1 MARPELPIGTWGR
14 IRTEKLGP
22 NRFRA
27 RTRFRDYD
35 GKTRDIEAT
44 DTTGPAAERA
54 LKVKLRDRTT
64 PNDDE
69 ITRETR
75 VTRLAELWIEEIT
88 TEERIAPQTIH
99 RYETSVRTAILPA
112 LGNLRIREA
121 SVGRLDRFL
130 RDIAKDRPSA
140 AKGAKVVLGQMFAL
154 AVRHGAIPTNPIR
167 DTGRLRKPR
176 RTVVALSDEHLQAVR
191 TAIRDWQRPIP
202 GKPGPRHTGDL
213 ADIVD
218 LMLATG
224 ARIGEILALRW
235 EDLNLAAERPTLTIR
250 GTLVFV
256 KGKGFFRQPWTKS
269 DAGYRMV
276 VLPRFAVGMIL
287 DRKLAAADNPHDA
300 IFASR
305 RGTWLSPNNVR
316 RQWRQARADTDL
328 AWVTPHTF
336 RKTVATLIKQE
347 TDTKAPR
354 PSSDTPAKRSP
365 TPTTSPSPSKHRT
378 SPTYSNAS
386 APPRTADPHQH
397 HTAMHTDDKRG
408 CRPG

>member
-1 MARPELPIGTWGR
+1 MARPELPIGTWGA
-14 IRTEKLGP
+14 IRTEKLAP

-27 RTRFRDYD
+27 RARFRDYD

-44 DTTGPAAERA
+44 DTTRAAAERA

-75 VTRLAELWIEEIT
+75 VSRLAEVWIEEIT
-88 TEERIAPQTIH
+88 AEERIAPQTIH

-130 RDIAKDRPSA
+130 REIAKDRPAA
-140 AKGAKVVLGQMFAL
+140 AKGVKVVLSQMFAL
-154 AVRHGAIPTNPIR
+154 AVRHGAIPTNPVR

-176 RTVVALSDEHLQAVR
+176 RTVVALSDEHLHAVR
-191 TAIRDWQRPIP
+191 TAIRDWQRPVP

-213 ADIVD
+213 ADVVD

-235 EDLNLAAERPTLTIR
+235 EDLDLATERPTLTIC

-256 KGKGFFRQPWTKS
+256 KSQGNYRQPWTKS
-269 DAGYRMV
+269 DAGYRRI
-276 VLPRFAVGMIL
+276 VLPRFAVGML
-287 DRKLAAADNPHDA
+287 MARKLDAPDNPHDA

-336 RKTVATLIKQE
+336 RKTVATLIKEEKDTKSASAQLGHSSE
-347 TDTKAPR
+347 EVTDTYYIAKPVQAPDV
-354 PSSDTPAKRSP
+354 SDILERLGTHRQRRSTPA
-365 TPTTSPSPSKHRT
+365 TPNDSH
-378 SPTYSNAS
+378 
-386 APPRTADPHQH
+386 
-397 HTAMHTDDKRG
+397 G
-408 CRPG
+408 

>member
-1 MARPELPIGTWGR
+1 MARPELPLGTWGK
-14 IRTEKLGP
+14 IRTQQLGP

-27 RTRFRDYD
+27 RARFRDYD

-44 DTTGPAAERA
+44 GTTGPAAERA

-75 VTRLAELWIEEIT
+75 VSRLADLWIEEIT
-88 TEERIAPQTIH
+88 TEERIAPQTIQ
-99 RYETSVRTAILPA
+99 RYETSTRNAILPA

-130 RDIAKDRPSA
+130 RDIAKDRASA
-140 AKGAKVVLGQMFAL
+140 AKGAKVVLSQMFAL
-154 AVRHGAIPTNPIR
+154 AVRHGAIPTNPVR

-176 RTVVALSDEHLQAVR
+176 RTVVALTDENLQAVR

-202 GKPGPRHTGDL
+202 GKPGPRHSGDL
-213 ADIVD
+213 ADVVD

-235 EDLNLAAERPTLTIR
+235 EDLDLVAVRPTLTIC

-256 KGKGFFRQPWTKS
+256 KGQGFFRQPWTKS
-269 DAGYRMV
+269 DAGWRMV
-276 VLPRFAVGMIL
+276 VLPRFAVGMIMA
-287 DRKLAAADNPHDA
+287 RKLVAADNPHDA

-316 RQWRQARADTDL
+316 RQWREARADTDL

-336 RKTVATLIKQE
+336 RKTVATLIKEE
-347 TDTKAPR
+347 TDTKSAAAQLGHSSEEVTATYYIAKPAQAPDV
-354 PSSDTPAKRSP
+354 SDILERLGIDHGTRQDPP
-365 TPTTSPSPSKHRT
+365 TGLP
-378 SPTYSNAS
+378 NDA
-386 APPRTADPHQH
+386 Q
-397 HTAMHTDDKRG
+397 G
-408 CRPG
+408 

>member
-1 MARPELPIGTWGR
+1 MARPELPVGTWGK

-27 RTRFRDYD
+27 RARFRDYD
-35 GKTRDIEAT
+35 GRARDIEAT

-54 LKVKLRDRTT
+54 LKVKLRDRAT

-75 VTRLAELWIEEIT
+75 ISRLAELWIEEIT
-88 TEERIAPQTIH
+88 AEERITPQTIH
-99 RYETSVRTAILPA
+99 RYETSVRTAIVPA

-121 SVGRLDRFL
+121 SVGRLDRLL
-130 RDIAKDRPSA
+130 RDIAKDRPST
-140 AKGAKVVLGQMFAL
+140 AKGVKVVLGQMFAL
-154 AVRHGAIPTNPIR
+154 AVRHGAIPTNPVR

-176 RTVVALSDEHLQAVR
+176 RTVVALTDEHLQAVR
-191 TAIRDWQRPIP
+191 TAIREWQQPVP

-213 ADIVD
+213 ADVVD

-235 EDLNLAAERPTLTIR
+235 EDLDLAAERPTLTIC

-256 KGKGFFRQPWTKS
+256 KGQGIFRQPWTKS

-276 VLPRFAVGMIL
+276 VLPRFAAGML
-287 DRKLAAADNPHDA
+287 LARKLGAAENPHDA

-316 RQWRQARADTDL
+316 RQWRQARADADL
-328 AWVTPHTF
+328 DWVTPHTF
-336 RKTVATLIKQE
+336 RKTVATLIKEE
-347 TDTKAPR
+347 TDTKSAAAQLGHSSEEVTETYYIAKPVQAPDVSGILER
-354 PSSDTPAKRSP
+354 LGADR
-365 TPTTSPSPSKHRT
+365 
-378 SPTYSNAS
+378 S
-386 APPRTADPHQH
+386 APQPRTAHNDAH
-397 HTAMHTDDKRG
+397 R
-408 CRPG
+408 

>member
-1 MARPELPIGTWGR
+1 MPVGTWGK

-27 RTRFRDYD
+27 RARFRDYD

-54 LKVKLRDRTT
+54 LKVKLRDRAT

-75 VTRLAELWIEEIT
+75 VRRLAELWVEEIT
-88 TEERIAPQTIH
+88 AEERIAPQTIQ

-130 RDIAKDRPSA
+130 RDIAKDRPST

-154 AVRHGAIPTNPIR
+154 AVRHGAIPTNPVR

-176 RTVVALSDEHLQAVR
+176 RTVVALTDEHLQVVR
-191 TAIRDWQRPIP
+191 AAIRNWQQPVP

-224 ARIGEILALRW
+224 ARIGEILAVRW
-235 EDLNLAAERPTLTIR
+235 EDLDLAAERPTLTVC

-256 KGKGFFRQPWTKS
+256 KGQGFFRQPWTKS
-269 DAGYRMV
+269 DAGYRIV
-276 VLPRFAVGMIL
+276 VLPRFAVGML
-287 DRKLAAADNPHDA
+287 LARKLVAADNVHDA
-300 IFASR
+300 VFASR

-316 RQWRQARADTDL
+316 RQWREARADTDL

-336 RKTVATLIKQE
+336 RKTVATLIKEE
-347 TDTKAPR
+347 TDTKSAAAQLGHSSEEVTDTYHIAKPVQAPDVSGILER
-354 PSSDTPAKRSP
+354 LGTNPNGPHPPAVHNDAQR
-365 TPTTSPSPSKHRT
+365 
-378 SPTYSNAS
+378 
-386 APPRTADPHQH
+386 
-397 HTAMHTDDKRG
+397 
-408 CRPG
+408 